1 MGEKCGAV
9 GGSSSVDMVGGVG
22 GSKKIFLTT
31 EQIKRIEENRS
42 KAKALYD
49 EKVKKKQS
57 QSRLTPPTT
66 PAKHPHSEIV
76 SPRNLRDAR
85 NVPSPSK
92 PDEKGKSG
100 PAALRPASAKFA
112 SFVEYDFSKMTD
124 TKGGFLSTID
134 DPLSALDTRG
144 KPENMPLEKWSEV
157 LLRQKLKES
166 KQGAHAPHLSE
177 LVRGTDKEKE
187 LKKCWECQSWEIDW
201 KLYEVFRCRVCNTC
215 KDKLPEKYSLLTKT
229 ECKEDYLIT
238 DPELKDTEI
247 LPHLTKPNPHKS
259 TWNDMQL
266 FLRYQ
271 VEARAIAK
279 WGSFE
284 ALDAEFEKRAG
295 VKRRKK
301 EEKFK
306 SKLKELK
313 NKTRVETWKRKGTG
327 GDGMKKGKHEHVWG
341 LLVENGDGM
350 AVRTCEECGFEVE
363 ELVL

>member
-1 MGEKCGAV
+1 
-9 GGSSSVDMVGGVG
+9 
-22 GSKKIFLTT
+22 
-31 EQIKRIEENRS
+31 
-42 KAKALYD
+42 
-49 EKVKKKQS
+49 
-57 QSRLTPPTT
+57 
-66 PAKHPHSEIV
+66 
-76 SPRNLRDAR
+76 
-85 NVPSPSK
+85 
-92 PDEKGKSG
+92 
-100 PAALRPASAKFA
+100 
-112 SFVEYDFSKMTD
+112 MT
-124 TKGGFLSTID
+124 
-134 DPLSALDTRG
+134 
-144 KPENMPLEKWSEV
+144 LEKWSEV

-166 KQGAHAPHLSE
+166 KQGAHAPPLSE
-177 LVRGTDKEKE
+177 LARGTDKEKE

-201 KLYEVFRCRVCNTC
+201 KWYEIFRCRVCNTC

-271 VEARAIAK
+271 VEARAVEK

-295 VKRRKK
+295 AKRAKK
-301 EEKFK
+301 EEKFR
-306 SKLKELK
+306 SKLRELK

-327 GDGMKKGKHEHVWG
+327 GDGMKKAKHEHVWG
-341 LLVENGDGM
+341 VLVEIGDGVGVG
-350 AVRTCEECGFEVE
+350 VRTCEECGLEVE